1 MTRLHLSRLT
11 SLVALASLLAAP
23 ILVQADPGRAPIE
36 LAPVESNETEQT
48 DRAELLRY
56 ASACADSAAFWRN
69 EARLSTSR
77 GERARHMRA
86 ARQAAMDARGWAKM
100 AGGAA

>member
-1 MTRLHLSRLT
+1 MVRYYVMRLSA
-11 SLVALASLLAAP
+11 LVALASLLAAP
-23 ILVQADPGRAPIE
+23 ILVQADPGRTPIE
-36 LAPVESNETEQT
+36 LAPVDSSNETEHA

-77 GERARHMRA
+77 EERARYMRA
-86 ARQAAMDARGWAKM
+86 ARQAARDARGWAHH
-100 AGGAA
+100 G